1 MEEKEQL
8 DGRSIRGEKLY
19 KATHDL
25 LLESAIELL
34 NNPKLNTEKVT
45 LAQIAKNCNLSQAV
59 AYKHFPDKM
68 MDVYGAVI
76 GKITDEMLGDMQI
89 AALKENDPLKLLEKM
104 LAIFTEASIVTG
116 NATRIAYANR
126 HILLREDKWFQS
138 QPVDT
143 LTEILKGVPG
153 LKEKPR
159 EVARRIHFMWS
170 GLLFLWISYEKDHHI
185 YGAYSDAWFRKESKN
200 IVFTALIYIYFKTR

>member
-1 MEEKEQL
+1 MEEKEQM
-8 DGRSIRGEKLY
+8 DGRSLRAEKLY
-19 KATHDL
+19 NLTHDL
-25 LLESAIELL
+25 LLESAVELL
-34 NNPKLNTEKVT
+34 NDPKIDPEKVT
-45 LAQIAKNCNLSQAV
+45 LSQIAKNCNLSQAV
-59 AYKHFPDKM
+59 AYKHFPDRM
-68 MDVYGAVI
+68 IDVYGSVV
-76 GKITDEMLGDMQI
+76 GKRSAEMLEEMQV
-89 AALKENDPLKLLEKM
+89 ASLKEKDPIILLERM
-104 LAIFTEASIVTG
+104 IAIFTEASIDTG

-126 HILLREDKWFQS
+126 HILLREGKWFQR

-159 EVARRIHFMWS
+159 KVARRIHFMWS

-200 IVFTALIYIYFKTR
+200 IVSLALQR

>member
-159 EVARRIHFMWS
+159 NVARRIHFMWS

-200 IVFTALIYIYFKTR
+200 IVSLALRR

>member
-1 MEEKEQL
+1 MEENEQI
-8 DGRSIRGEKLY
+8 DGRSLRAEKLY
-19 KATHDL
+19 EATHDL

-34 NNPKLNTEKVT
+34 NNPKLKPEKVT
-45 LAQIAKNCNLSQAV
+45 LAQIAKNCNLSTAV

-76 GKITDEMLGDMQI
+76 GKVTDEMLGDMQI

-126 HILLREDKWFQS
+126 HILLREDKWIQS

-159 EVARRIHFMWS
+159 NVARRIHFMWS

-185 YGAYSDAWFRKESKN
+185 YGAYSDTWFRKESKN
-200 IVFTALIYIYFKTR
+200 IVSLALQR

>member
-1 MEEKEQL
+1 MEEKKQV
-8 DGRSIRGEKLY
+8 DGRSLRGEKLY

-25 LLESAIELL
+25 LLESAVELL
-34 NNPKLNTEKVT
+34 NDPKLDPEKVT
-45 LAQIAKNCNLSQAV
+45 LSQIAKNCNLSQAV
-59 AYKHFPDKM
+59 AYKHFPDRM
-68 MDVYGAVI
+68 MDVYGSVV
-76 GKITDEMLGDMQI
+76 GKRADEMLEEMKI
-89 AALKENDPLKLLEKM
+89 ALLKEKDPLKLLEKM
-104 LAIFTEASIVTG
+104 IAIFTEASIDTG

-126 HILLREDKWFQS
+126 HILLREGKWVQR

-143 LTEILKGVPG
+143 LAEIVKNVPG

-170 GLLFLWISYEKDHHI
+170 GLLFLWISYQKGHHI

-200 IVFTALIYIYFKTR
+200 IVSLAVQR

>member
-1 MEEKEQL
+1 MEEKKQV
-8 DGRSIRGEKLY
+8 DGRSLRGEKLY

-25 LLESAIELL
+25 LLESAVELL
-34 NNPKLNTEKVT
+34 NDPKLDPEKVT
-45 LAQIAKNCNLSQAV
+45 LSEIAKNCNLSQAV
-59 AYKHFPDKM
+59 AYKHFPDRM
-68 MDVYGAVI
+68 MDVYGSVV
-76 GKITDEMLGDMQI
+76 GKRADEMLEEMKI
-89 AALKENDPLKLLEKM
+89 ALLKEKDPLKLLEKM
-104 LAIFTEASIVTG
+104 IAIFTEASIDTG

-126 HILLREDKWFQS
+126 HILLREGKWFQR

-143 LTEILKGVPG
+143 LAEIVKNVPG

-170 GLLFLWISYEKDHHI
+170 GLLFLWISYQKGHHI

-200 IVFTALIYIYFKTR
+200 IVSLAVQR

>member
-1 MEEKEQL
+1 MEENEQI
-8 DGRSIRGEKLY
+8 DGRSLRGEKLY

-25 LLESAIELL
+25 LLESAVELL
-34 NNPKLNTEKVT
+34 NDPKLDPEKVT
-45 LAQIAKNCNLSQAV
+45 LSQIAKNCNLSQAV
-59 AYKHFPDKM
+59 AYKHFPDRM
-68 MDVYGAVI
+68 IDVYGSVV
-76 GKITDEMLGDMQI
+76 GKRTDEMLEEMKI
-89 AALKENDPLKLLEKM
+89 ALLKEKDPIILLERM
-104 LAIFTEASIVTG
+104 IAIFTEASIDTG

-126 HILLREDKWFQS
+126 HILLREGKWFQR

-143 LTEILKGVPG
+143 LAEIVKNVPG

-170 GLLFLWISYEKDHHI
+170 GLLFLWISYQKGHHI

-200 IVFTALIYIYFKTR
+200 IISLALQR

>member
-1 MEEKEQL
+1 MEEKKQI
-8 DGRSIRGEKLY
+8 DGRSLRGEKLY

-25 LLESAIELL
+25 LLESAVELL
-34 NNPKLNTEKVT
+34 NDPKLDPEKVT
-45 LAQIAKNCNLSQAV
+45 LSQIAKNCNLSQAV
-59 AYKHFPDKM
+59 AYKHFPDRM
-68 MDVYGAVI
+68 MDVYGSVV
-76 GKITDEMLGDMQI
+76 GKRADEMLEEMKI
-89 AALKENDPLKLLEKM
+89 ALLKEKDPLKLLEKM
-104 LAIFTEASIVTG
+104 IAIFTEASIDTG

-126 HILLREDKWFQS
+126 HILLRDGKWFQR

-143 LTEILKGVPG
+143 LAEIIKNVPG

-170 GLLFLWISYEKDHHI
+170 GLLFLWISYQKGHHI

-200 IVFTALIYIYFKTR
+200 IVSLAVQR